1 MHHTDLCFVYVCI
14 VACRVYSL
22 GWELTKVH
30 RFGVNPVVPGST
42 KRSATSEAPHTEQNS
57 LCFHELFLQKCNIF
71 TIHLVIWLTVVM
83 FRYVIH
89 VWICRLIA
97 VRNKI
102 FRDEKLR
109 TDAIV
114 VGRERRAVKKEKRK
128 RRKQAL
134 KQLHSIKVSTNL
146 KEWYFRSVCVKFDRP
161 IFGIS
166 GGNVCLKI

>member
-1 MHHTDLCFVYVCI
+1 
-14 VACRVYSL
+14 
-22 GWELTKVH
+22 
-30 RFGVNPVVPGST
+30 
-42 KRSATSEAPHTEQNS
+42 
-57 LCFHELFLQKCNIF
+57 
-71 TIHLVIWLTVVM
+71 M

-89 VWICRLIA
+89 VLIYRLIA

-134 KQLHSIKVSTNL
+134 KQMHALQISPKP
-146 KEWYFRSVCVKFDRP
+146 KEWYCRSVCVKFDRP

-166 GGNVCLKI
+166 GGNV